1 MQSDKSDMSPT
12 PPKSYSTTQPANSSR
27 DPFAIAS
34 NPAKQSIPH
43 KKDPAITS
51 AVMKHDDC
59 CDECCQCDS
68 GDMESCWIITKI
80 YCQCCLV
87 LCCLANL

>member
-1 MQSDKSDMSPT
+1 MQSDKSDMPASPL
-12 PPKSYSTTQPANSSR
+12 KSCSTTQPANSSS
-27 DPFAIAS
+27 DPFEIAS
-34 NPAKQSIPH
+34 DPATQSTPH
-43 KKDPAITS
+43 KKGPAITS

-68 GDMESCWIITKI
+68 GDMESCWIINEVL
-80 YCQCCLV
+80 CRSCLL